1 MTKAKRLLSRLS
13 AKSNQTSKNKEGER
27 ERVTIKTM
35 TDVSSLRSKGEE
47 KLSRPIFRHQNLTNK
62 SYLGSQI

>member
-1 MTKAKRLLSRLS
+1 VTKAKRLLSRLS

-47 KLSRPIFRHQNLTNK
+47 NWK
-62 SYLGSQI
+62 SYPDQFSDIKI